1 MNHHAGG
8 LFSFDPQEI
17 FTFLFIML
25 GPIKLLVPFAKI
37 TKSSTEAERRSLALQ
52 GTLLATLTVIAASF
66 VGVRILAK
74 WGVAPGSLALAGG
87 VLFFLVALS
96 MVLKPYTE
104 HEGAAAVVHPP
115 AQPEGATAAAGPP
128 VKAMVRE
135 LVPNIV
141 TPYGIA
147 AVIFLITLMPE
158 SSWSIVAILMG
169 IMALDLVA
177 MIFART
183 LLRVLG
189 FPLQILS
196 TVMGVL
202 QVALSVQMIVYGIRL
217 LLVEKF
223 GVTFPTM

>member
-1 MNHHAGG
+1 
-8 LFSFDPQEI
+8 
-17 FTFLFIML
+17 
-25 GPIKLLVPFAKI
+25 
-37 TKSSTEAERRSLALQ
+37 
-52 GTLLATLTVIAASF
+52 
-66 VGVRILAK
+66 
-74 WGVAPGSLALAGG
+74 
-87 VLFFLVALS
+87 
-96 MVLKPYTE
+96 
-104 HEGAAAVVHPP
+104 
-115 AQPEGATAAAGPP
+115 
-128 VKAMVRE
+128 
-135 LVPNIV
+135 
-141 TPYGIA
+141 
-147 AVIFLITLMPE
+147 
-158 SSWSIVAILMG
+158 MG